1 MPAAL
6 IDIVL
11 GKVRPEYLECHSID
25 NDTVVCVQ
33 KSGAGMERDA
43 VIAFKRDG
51 SSISYQILRGNEES
65 LKGDFVDGEIPSFV
79 EQARSGGRRRGRT
92 MRSRRGM
99 RKTRRRRA

>member
-43 VIAFKRDG
+43 VIAFKRVDQT
-51 SSISYQILRGNEES
+51 ISHQILRGNEES

-79 EQARSGGRRRGRT
+79 EQARSGGRRRRRT
-92 MRSRRGM
+92 M
-99 RKTRRRRA
+99 RKTRRRRS